1 MASGPISSIGPFCDN
16 LSHMNFGLFL
26 LISMLESGGIFVPE
40 PSAIQICEMGHIMDH
55 WVNILQAGSCS
66 LPELKDWHIY
76 DFDQRFTSILAQPPS
91 QTSRYIPSRGSQD
104 TA

>member
-55 WVNILQAGSCS
+55 
-66 LPELKDWHIY
+66 
-76 DFDQRFTSILAQPPS
+76 
-91 QTSRYIPSRGSQD
+91 
-104 TA
+104 